1 MMEIVIIILLVL
13 AAIVLLLVEL
23 FLIPGI
29 SLAGIAAGCCI
40 VYANYYAFCNLGQMG
55 GWITLAVSAL
65 TTILSVVLFMRSKTL
80 DKIALKSEIASTV
93 DRSAEQ
99 RIKVGDEGVS
109 TTRLALIGY
118 AEIHGEI
125 VEVKSTGEFLN
136 EKTPIRVCRIQGSV
150 ILVERKAD

>member
-1 MMEIVIIILLVL
+1 MMEIVIIVLLVL
-13 AAIVLLLVEL
+13 AAIALLLVEL

-40 VYANYYAFCNLGQMG
+40 VYANYYAFSNLGQTG

-65 TTILSVVLFMRSKTL
+65 TTILSVVLFMRSKTP
-80 DKIALKSEIASTV
+80 DKIALQSEIDSTV